1 VGGCPLSGRIRR
13 GARYGRGAHPA
24 PRLCGLGVVVAVA
37 IGGAGCSRD
46 RGEPMTQDEL
56 VRRTQ
61 EVLDAVARGDRQPF
75 ERHFAADSMIFDEKG
90 RSMDKRAL
98 LADQSPL
105 PAGYS
110 GAIKLVAPQSRIL
123 ENVAILSYDLDETET
138 IFGQKLWARYHTTD
152 TWVRRGGAWQII
164 AEQVLR
170 YYEDPAPGKPDV
182 GKYPEYSGRY
192 ELAPGKT
199 LTVTSD
205 GAALYSQS
213 TGKAR
218 EALVPEAA
226 DIFFRQ
232 GVEGRRLFR
241 RDERGQVDALV
252 DRRNNEDVVWRK
264 TQ

>member
-1 VGGCPLSGRIRR
+1 
-13 GARYGRGAHPA
+13 
-24 PRLCGLGVVVAVA
+24 
-37 IGGAGCSRD
+37 
-46 RGEPMTQDEL
+46 
-56 VRRTQ
+56 
-61 EVLDAVARGDRQPF
+61 
-75 ERHFAADSMIFDEKG
+75 MIFDEKG

-98 LADQSPL
+98 LADQSPM

-110 GAIKLVAPQSRIL
+110 GAIKLVSPQSRIL

-138 IFGQKLWARYHTTD
+138 IFGQKLRARYHTAD
-152 TWVRRGGAWQII
+152 TWLRRGGAWQIV

-182 GKYPEYSGRY
+182 GKYAEYSGGY

-205 GAALYSQS
+205 GVALYSQS

-226 DIFFRQ
+226 DIFFRK

-241 RDERGQVDALV
+241 RDERGQVDALI